1 MSVSI
6 KDVANKAGVS
16 ISTVSKALND
26 KSSVSSSTIERIKQT
41 AEDMG
46 YVPNSR
52 ARVFATK
59 ETKQIV
65 FIADIPKDTAF
76 YNPHVFEIIMGLQH
90 SVSKRGYSLIVE
102 SVEKKEALEYISSLY
117 KKNMADALVV
127 HASIITKRLE
137 SLIVKSNLP
146 HLIIG
151 QPDYQSTLSW
161 IDTDN
166 TLSGAIAIRHL
177 LKKDYYPVA
186 FVGGKADDMI
196 SLHRFEGAERELKQ
210 NNLNFED
217 QYVLSSS
224 STIVSGMNAA
234 KKILKMEKPPRSV
247 LCANSVIAFGMMQAL
262 RNQNVRVPKD
272 IAVMTFDRYPF
283 SDFTEPRVTSVDMN
297 MYEIGEEAGS
307 ILIKNLSHP
316 NLRIQTFT
324 SEPCIFEREST

>member
-41 AEDMG
+41 AEEMG

-65 FIADIPKDTAF
+65 FVADIPKDTAF
-76 YNPHVFEIIMGLQH
+76 YNPHIFEIIMGLQH
-90 SVSKRGYSLIVE
+90 SVSKSGYSLIVE

-117 KKNMADALVV
+117 KKNMADAIVV

-210 NNLNFED
+210 NNLSFEE
-217 QYVLSSS
+217 QYVLSTS

-247 LCANSVIAFGMMQAL
+247 LCANSVIAFGMMQEL
-262 RNQNVRVPKD
+262 RNQKIRVPKD

>member
-65 FIADIPKDTAF
+65 FVADIPKDTAF
-76 YNPHVFEIIMGLQH
+76 YNPHIFEIIMGLQH
-90 SVSKRGYSLIVE
+90 SVSKSGYSLIVE
-102 SVEKKEALEYISSLY
+102 SVEKKEALEYISNLY

-217 QYVLSSS
+217 QYVLSTS

-247 LCANSVIAFGMMQAL
+247 LCANSVIAFGMMQEL
-262 RNQNVRVPKD
+262 RNQKIRVPKD

>member
-6 KDVANKAGVS
+6 KDVAKKAGVS

-41 AEDMG
+41 AEEMG

-65 FIADIPKDTAF
+65 FVADIPKDTAF

-217 QYVLSSS
+217 QYVLSTS

-247 LCANSVIAFGMMQAL
+247 LCANSVIAFGMMQEL
-262 RNQNVRVPKD
+262 RNQKIKVPKD

>member
-6 KDVANKAGVS
+6 SDVARKAGVS

-26 KSSVSSSTIERIKQT
+26 KSSVSSSTVERIKQT
-41 AEDMG
+41 AEEMG

-59 ETKQIV
+59 ETKQIAFV
-65 FIADIPKDTAF
+65 ADIPKDTAF
-76 YNPHVFEIIMGLQH
+76 YNPHIFEIIMGLRH

-102 SVEKKEALEYISSLY
+102 SVEKKESLDYIEKIY
-117 KKNMADALVV
+117 KKNMVDALVI

-137 SLIVKSNLP
+137 SLVVKSNLP

-151 QPDYQSTLSW
+151 EPDYQSTLSW

-166 TLSGAIAIRHL
+166 ALSGAVAIRYL
-177 LKKDYYPVA
+177 LKNDYFPIA

-196 SLHRFEGAERELKQ
+196 SAHRFEGAERELRQ
-210 NNLNFED
+210 NNLSFED
-217 QYVLSSS
+217 QYVLSTS

-247 LCANSVIAFGMMQAL
+247 LCANSVIAFGLMQEL
-262 RNQNVRVPKD
+262 RNQNIRVPKD
-272 IAVMTFDRYPF
+272 MAVMTFDRYPF

>member
-6 KDVANKAGVS
+6 KDVAKKAGVS

-90 SVSKRGYSLIVE
+90 SVSKSGYSLIVE

-247 LCANSVIAFGMMQAL
+247 LCANSVIAFGMMQEL

>member
-41 AEDMG
+41 AEEMG

-90 SVSKRGYSLIVE
+90 SVSKSGYSLIVE

-210 NNLNFED
+210 NNLSFEE
-217 QYVLSSS
+217 QYVLSTS

-247 LCANSVIAFGMMQAL
+247 LCANSVIAFGMMQEL
-262 RNQNVRVPKD
+262 RNQKIKVPKD
-272 IAVMTFDRYPF
+272 VAVMTFDRYPF

>member
-41 AEDMG
+41 AEEMG

-65 FIADIPKDTAF
+65 FVADIPKDTAF
-76 YNPHVFEIIMGLQH
+76 YNPHIFEIIMGLQH
-90 SVSKRGYSLIVE
+90 SVSKSGYSLIVE
-102 SVEKKEALEYISSLY
+102 SVEKKEALEYINNLY

-217 QYVLSSS
+217 QYVLSTS

-247 LCANSVIAFGMMQAL
+247 LCANSVIAFGMMQEL
-262 RNQNVRVPKD
+262 RNQKIRVPKD

>member
-41 AEDMG
+41 AEEMG

-65 FIADIPKDTAF
+65 FVADIPKDTAF
-76 YNPHVFEIIMGLQH
+76 YNPHIFEIIMGLQH
-90 SVSKRGYSLIVE
+90 SVSKSGYSLIVE

-210 NNLNFED
+210 NNLSFEE
-217 QYVLSSS
+217 QYVLSTS

-247 LCANSVIAFGMMQAL
+247 LCANRVIAFGMMQEL
-262 RNQNVRVPKD
+262 RNQKIKVPKD

>member
-1 MSVSI
+1 MGVSI
-6 KDVANKAGVS
+6 KDVAKKAGVS

-102 SVEKKEALEYISSLY
+102 SVEKKEALEYINNLY

-127 HASIITKRLE
+127 HASIITKSLE

-247 LCANSVIAFGMMQAL
+247 LCANSVIAFGMMQEL
-262 RNQNVRVPKD
+262 RNQKIKVPKD
-272 IAVMTFDRYPF
+272 VAVMTFDRYPF

>member
-6 KDVANKAGVS
+6 KDVAKKAGVS

-90 SVSKRGYSLIVE
+90 SVSKSGYSLIVE

-217 QYVLSSS
+217 QYVLSTS

-247 LCANSVIAFGMMQAL
+247 LCANSVIAFGMMQEL

>member
-6 KDVANKAGVS
+6 KDVAKKAGVS

-65 FIADIPKDTAF
+65 FVADIPKDTAF
-76 YNPHVFEIIMGLQH
+76 YNPHIFEIIMGLQH
-90 SVSKRGYSLIVE
+90 SVSKSGYSLIVE
-102 SVEKKEALEYISSLY
+102 SVEKKEALEYISNLY

-217 QYVLSSS
+217 QYVLSTS

-247 LCANSVIAFGMMQAL
+247 LCANSVIAFGMMQEL

>member
-6 KDVANKAGVS
+6 KDVAKKAGVS

-90 SVSKRGYSLIVE
+90 SVSKSGYSLIVE

-210 NNLNFED
+210 NNLSFEE
-217 QYVLSSS
+217 QYVLSTS

-247 LCANSVIAFGMMQAL
+247 LCANSVIAFGMMQEL
-262 RNQNVRVPKD
+262 RNQKIKVPKD

>member
-6 KDVANKAGVS
+6 KDVAKKAGVS

-90 SVSKRGYSLIVE
+90 SVSKSGYSLIVE

-210 NNLNFED
+210 NNLSFEE
-217 QYVLSSS
+217 QYVLSTS

-247 LCANSVIAFGMMQAL
+247 LCANSVIAFGMMQEL
-262 RNQNVRVPKD
+262 RNQKIKVPKD
-272 IAVMTFDRYPF
+272 VAVMTFDRYPF

>member
-6 KDVANKAGVS
+6 KDVAKKAGVS

-41 AEDMG
+41 AEEMG

-90 SVSKRGYSLIVE
+90 SVSKSGYSLIVE

-210 NNLNFED
+210 NNLSFEE
-217 QYVLSSS
+217 QYVLSTS

-247 LCANSVIAFGMMQAL
+247 LCANSVIAFGMMQEL
-262 RNQNVRVPKD
+262 RNQKIKVPKD
-272 IAVMTFDRYPF
+272 VAVMTFDRYPF

>member
-1 MSVSI
+1 MGVSI
-6 KDVANKAGVS
+6 KDVAKKAGVS

-65 FIADIPKDTAF
+65 FVADIPKDTAF
-76 YNPHVFEIIMGLQH
+76 YNPHIFEIIMGLQH
-90 SVSKRGYSLIVE
+90 SVSKSGYSLIVE

-210 NNLNFED
+210 NNLSFEE
-217 QYVLSSS
+217 QYVLSTS

-247 LCANSVIAFGMMQAL
+247 LCANSVIAFGMMQEL
-262 RNQNVRVPKD
+262 RNQNVKVPKD

>member
-6 KDVANKAGVS
+6 KDVAKKAGVS

-59 ETKQIV
+59 EKKQIV

-76 YNPHVFEIIMGLQH
+76 HNPHVFEIIMGLQH

-247 LCANSVIAFGMMQAL
+247 LCANSVIAFGMMQEL
-262 RNQNVRVPKD
+262 RNQNVKVPKD

>member
-6 KDVANKAGVS
+6 KDVAKKAGVS

-90 SVSKRGYSLIVE
+90 SVSKSGYSLIVE

-186 FVGGKADDMI
+186 FVGGKAEDMI

-247 LCANSVIAFGMMQAL
+247 LCANSVIAFGMMQEL

>member
-1 MSVSI
+1 MGVSI
-6 KDVANKAGVS
+6 KDVAKKAGVA

-41 AEDMG
+41 AEEMG

-65 FIADIPKDTAF
+65 FVADIPKDTAF
-76 YNPHVFEIIMGLQH
+76 YNPHIFEIIMGLQH
-90 SVSKRGYSLIVE
+90 SVSKSGYSLIVE

-210 NNLNFED
+210 NNLSFEE
-217 QYVLSSS
+217 QYVLSTS

-247 LCANSVIAFGMMQAL
+247 LCANSVIAFGMMQEL
-262 RNQNVRVPKD
+262 RNQKIKVPKD
-272 IAVMTFDRYPF
+272 VAVMTFDRYPF

>member
-6 KDVANKAGVS
+6 KDVAKKAGVS

-26 KSSVSSSTIERIKQT
+26 QSSVSSSTIERIKQT
-41 AEDMG
+41 AEEMG

-65 FIADIPKDTAF
+65 FVADIPKDTAF
-76 YNPHVFEIIMGLQH
+76 YNPHIFEIIMGLQH
-90 SVSKRGYSLIVE
+90 SVSKSGYSLIVE
-102 SVEKKEALEYISSLY
+102 SVEKKEALEYISSLH

-210 NNLNFED
+210 NNLSFEE
-217 QYVLSSS
+217 QYVLSTS

-247 LCANSVIAFGMMQAL
+247 LCANSVIAFGMMQEL
-262 RNQNVRVPKD
+262 RNQKIRVPKD
-272 IAVMTFDRYPF
+272 VAVMTFDRYPF

>member
-6 KDVANKAGVS
+6 KDVAKKAGVS

-90 SVSKRGYSLIVE
+90 SVSKSGYSLIVE

-210 NNLNFED
+210 NNLSFEE
-217 QYVLSSS
+217 QYVLSTS

-247 LCANSVIAFGMMQAL
+247 LCANSVIAFGMMQEL
-262 RNQNVRVPKD
+262 RNQNVKVPKD

>member
-90 SVSKRGYSLIVE
+90 SVSKSGYSLIVE
-102 SVEKKEALEYISSLY
+102 SVEKKEALEYINNLY

-210 NNLNFED
+210 NNLSFEE
-217 QYVLSSS
+217 QYVLSTS

-247 LCANSVIAFGMMQAL
+247 LCANSVIAFGMMQEL
-262 RNQNVRVPKD
+262 RNQKIKVPKD
-272 IAVMTFDRYPF
+272 VAVMTFDRYPF

>member
-1 MSVSI
+1 MGVSI
-6 KDVANKAGVS
+6 KDVAKKAGVS

-90 SVSKRGYSLIVE
+90 SVSKSGYSLIVE
-102 SVEKKEALEYISSLY
+102 SVEKKEALEYINNLY

-247 LCANSVIAFGMMQAL
+247 LCANSVIAFGMMQEL
-262 RNQNVRVPKD
+262 RNQKIRVPKD

>member
-6 KDVANKAGVS
+6 KDVAKKAGVS

-41 AEDMG
+41 AEEMG

-65 FIADIPKDTAF
+65 FVADIPKDTAF
-76 YNPHVFEIIMGLQH
+76 YNPHIFEIIMGLQH
-90 SVSKRGYSLIVE
+90 SVSKSGYSLIVE

-210 NNLNFED
+210 NNLSFEE
-217 QYVLSSS
+217 QYVLSTS

-247 LCANSVIAFGMMQAL
+247 LCANSVIAFGMMQEL
-262 RNQNVRVPKD
+262 RNQKIRVPKD

-316 NLRIQTFT
+316 NMRIQTFT
-324 SEPCIFEREST
+324 SEPCVFEREST

>member
-41 AEDMG
+41 AEEMG

-65 FIADIPKDTAF
+65 FVADIPKDTAF
-76 YNPHVFEIIMGLQH
+76 YNPHIFEIIMGLQH
-90 SVSKRGYSLIVE
+90 SVSKSGYSLIVE

-117 KKNMADALVV
+117 KKNMADAIVV

-210 NNLNFED
+210 NNLSFEE
-217 QYVLSSS
+217 QYVLSTS

-247 LCANSVIAFGMMQAL
+247 LCANSVIAFGMMQEL
-262 RNQNVRVPKD
+262 RNQKIKVPKD
-272 IAVMTFDRYPF
+272 VAVMTFDRYPF

>member
-41 AEDMG
+41 AEEMG

-65 FIADIPKDTAF
+65 FVADIPKDTAF
-76 YNPHVFEIIMGLQH
+76 YNPHIFEIIMGLQH
-90 SVSKRGYSLIVE
+90 SVSKSGYSLIVE

-210 NNLNFED
+210 NNLSFEE
-217 QYVLSSS
+217 QYVLSTS

-234 KKILKMEKPPRSV
+234 KKILKMEKSPRSV
-247 LCANSVIAFGMMQAL
+247 LCANSVIAFGMMQEL

>member
-6 KDVANKAGVS
+6 NDVARKAGVS

-26 KSSVSSSTIERIKQT
+26 KSSVSSSTVERIKQT
-41 AEDMG
+41 AEEMG

-59 ETKQIV
+59 ETKQIAFV
-65 FIADIPKDTAF
+65 ADIPKDTAF
-76 YNPHVFEIIMGLQH
+76 YNPHIFEIIMGLRH

-102 SVEKKEALEYISSLY
+102 SVEKKESLDYIEKIY
-117 KKNMADALVV
+117 KKNMVDALVI

-137 SLIVKSNLP
+137 SLVVKSNLP

-151 QPDYQSTLSW
+151 EPDYQSTLSW

-166 TLSGAIAIRHL
+166 ALSGAVAIRHL
-177 LKKDYYPVA
+177 LKNDYFPIA

-196 SLHRFEGAERELKQ
+196 SAHRFEGAERELRQ
-210 NNLNFED
+210 NNLSFED
-217 QYVLSSS
+217 QYVLSTS

-247 LCANSVIAFGMMQAL
+247 LCANSVIAFGLMQEL
-262 RNQNVRVPKD
+262 RNQNIRVPKD
-272 IAVMTFDRYPF
+272 MAVMTFDRYPF

-324 SEPCIFEREST
+324 SEPCVFEREST

>member
-6 KDVANKAGVS
+6 KDVAKKAGVS

-90 SVSKRGYSLIVE
+90 SVSKSGYSLIVE
-102 SVEKKEALEYISSLY
+102 SVEKKEALDYIEKIY
-117 KKNMADALVV
+117 KKNMVDALVI

-137 SLIVKSNLP
+137 SLVVKSNLP

-151 QPDYQSTLSW
+151 EPDYQSTLSW

-166 TLSGAIAIRHL
+166 ALSGAVAIRHL
-177 LKKDYYPVA
+177 LKNDYFPIA

-196 SLHRFEGAERELKQ
+196 SAHRFEGAERELRQ
-210 NNLNFED
+210 NNLSFED
-217 QYVLSSS
+217 QYILSTS

-247 LCANSVIAFGMMQAL
+247 LCANSVIAFGLMQEL
-262 RNQNVRVPKD
+262 RNQNIRVPKD
-272 IAVMTFDRYPF
+272 MAVMTFDRYPF

-324 SEPCIFEREST
+324 SEPCVFEREST

>member
-6 KDVANKAGVS
+6 SDVARKAGVS

-26 KSSVSSSTIERIKQT
+26 KSSVSSSTVERIKQT
-41 AEDMG
+41 AEEMG

-59 ETKQIV
+59 ETKQIAFV
-65 FIADIPKDTAF
+65 ADITKDTAF
-76 YNPHVFEIIMGLQH
+76 YNPHIFEIIMGLRH

-102 SVEKKEALEYISSLY
+102 SVEKKESLDYIEKIY
-117 KKNMADALVV
+117 KKNMVDALVI

-137 SLIVKSNLP
+137 SLVVKSNLP

-151 QPDYQSTLSW
+151 EPDYQSTLSW

-166 TLSGAIAIRHL
+166 ALSGAVAIRHL
-177 LKKDYYPVA
+177 LKNDYFPIT

-196 SLHRFEGAERELKQ
+196 SAHRFEGAERELRQ
-210 NNLNFED
+210 NNLSFED
-217 QYVLSSS
+217 QYVLSTS

-247 LCANSVIAFGMMQAL
+247 LCANSVIAFGLMQEL
-262 RNQNVRVPKD
+262 RNQNIRVPKD
-272 IAVMTFDRYPF
+272 MAVMTFDRYPF

-324 SEPCIFEREST
+324 SEPCVFEREST

>member
-41 AEDMG
+41 AEEMG

-65 FIADIPKDTAF
+65 FVADIPKDTAF

-90 SVSKRGYSLIVE
+90 SVSKSGYSLIVE

-210 NNLNFED
+210 NNLSFEE
-217 QYVLSSS
+217 QYVLSTS

-247 LCANSVIAFGMMQAL
+247 LCANSVIAFGMMQEL
-262 RNQNVRVPKD
+262 RNQKIKVPKD
-272 IAVMTFDRYPF
+272 VAVMTFDRYPF

>member
-6 KDVANKAGVS
+6 KDVAKKAGVS

-90 SVSKRGYSLIVE
+90 SVSKSGYSLIVE

-210 NNLNFED
+210 NNLSFEE
-217 QYVLSSS
+217 QYVLSTS

-247 LCANSVIAFGMMQAL
+247 LCANSVIAFGMMQEL
-262 RNQNVRVPKD
+262 RNQKIKVPKD
-272 IAVMTFDRYPF
+272 VAVMTFDRYPF

-324 SEPCIFEREST
+324 SEPCVFEREST

>member
-6 KDVANKAGVS
+6 KDVAKKAGVS

-76 YNPHVFEIIMGLQH
+76 YNPHIFEIIMGLQH
-90 SVSKRGYSLIVE
+90 SVSKSGYSLIVE

-224 STIVSGMNAA
+224 STIVSGMNVA

-247 LCANSVIAFGMMQAL
+247 LCANSVIAFGMMQEL
-262 RNQNVRVPKD
+262 RNQNIKVPKD

>member
-6 KDVANKAGVS
+6 SDVARKAGVS

-26 KSSVSSSTIERIKQT
+26 KSSVSSSTVERIKQT
-41 AEDMG
+41 AEEMG

-59 ETKQIV
+59 ETKQIAFV
-65 FIADIPKDTAF
+65 ADIPKDTAF
-76 YNPHVFEIIMGLQH
+76 YNPHIFEIIMGLRH

-102 SVEKKEALEYISSLY
+102 SVEKKESLDYIEKIY
-117 KKNMADALVV
+117 KKNMVDALVI

-137 SLIVKSNLP
+137 SLVVKSNLP

-151 QPDYQSTLSW
+151 EPDYQSTLSW

-166 TLSGAIAIRHL
+166 ALSGAVAIRHL
-177 LKKDYYPVA
+177 LKNDYFPIA

-196 SLHRFEGAERELKQ
+196 SAHRFEGAERELRQ
-210 NNLNFED
+210 NNLSFED
-217 QYVLSSS
+217 QYVLSTS

-247 LCANSVIAFGMMQAL
+247 LCANSVIAFGLMQEL
-262 RNQNVRVPKD
+262 RNQNIRVPKD
-272 IAVMTFDRYPF
+272 MAVMTFDRYPF

-324 SEPCIFEREST
+324 SEPCVFEREST

>member
-41 AEDMG
+41 AEEMG

-90 SVSKRGYSLIVE
+90 SVSKSGYSLIVE
-102 SVEKKEALEYISSLY
+102 SVEKKEALEYINNLY

-210 NNLNFED
+210 NNLSFEE
-217 QYVLSSS
+217 QYVLSTS

-247 LCANSVIAFGMMQAL
+247 LCANSVIAFGMMQEL
-262 RNQNVRVPKD
+262 RNQKIKVPKD
-272 IAVMTFDRYPF
+272 VAVMTFDRYPF

>member
-6 KDVANKAGVS
+6 SDVARKAGVS

-26 KSSVSSSTIERIKQT
+26 KSSVSSSTVERIKQT
-41 AEDMG
+41 AEEMG

-59 ETKQIV
+59 ETKQIAFV
-65 FIADIPKDTAF
+65 ADIPKDTAF
-76 YNPHVFEIIMGLQH
+76 YNPHIFEIIMGLRQ

-102 SVEKKEALEYISSLY
+102 SVEKKESLDYIEKIY
-117 KKNMADALVV
+117 KKNMVDALVI

-137 SLIVKSNLP
+137 SLVVKSNLP

-151 QPDYQSTLSW
+151 EPDYQSTLSW

-166 TLSGAIAIRHL
+166 ALSGAVAIRHL
-177 LKKDYYPVA
+177 LKNDYFPIA

-196 SLHRFEGAERELKQ
+196 SAHRFEGAERELRQ
-210 NNLNFED
+210 NNLSFED
-217 QYVLSSS
+217 QYVLSTS

-247 LCANSVIAFGMMQAL
+247 LCANSVIAFGLMQEL
-262 RNQNVRVPKD
+262 RNQNIRVPKD
-272 IAVMTFDRYPF
+272 MAVMTFDRYPF

-324 SEPCIFEREST
+324 SEPCVFEREST

>member
-6 KDVANKAGVS
+6 SDVARKAGVS

-26 KSSVSSSTIERIKQT
+26 KSSVSSSTVERIKQT
-41 AEDMG
+41 AEEMG

-59 ETKQIV
+59 ETKQIAFV
-65 FIADIPKDTAF
+65 ADIPKDTAF
-76 YNPHVFEIIMGLQH
+76 YNPHIFEIIMGLRH

-102 SVEKKEALEYISSLY
+102 SVEKKESLDYIEKIY
-117 KKNMADALVV
+117 KKNMVDALVI

-137 SLIVKSNLP
+137 SLVVKSNLP

-151 QPDYQSTLSW
+151 EPDYQSTLSW

-166 TLSGAIAIRHL
+166 ALSGAVAIRHL
-177 LKKDYYPVA
+177 LKNDYFPIA

-196 SLHRFEGAERELKQ
+196 SAHRFEGAERELRQ
-210 NNLNFED
+210 NNLSFED
-217 QYVLSSS
+217 QYILSTS

-247 LCANSVIAFGMMQAL
+247 LCANSVIAFGLMQEL
-262 RNQNVRVPKD
+262 RNQNIRVPKD
-272 IAVMTFDRYPF
+272 MAVMTFDRYPF

-324 SEPCIFEREST
+324 SEPCVFGREST

>member
-6 KDVANKAGVS
+6 KDVAKKAGVS

-90 SVSKRGYSLIVE
+90 SVSKSGYSLIVE

-137 SLIVKSNLP
+137 SLVVKSNLP

-210 NNLNFED
+210 NNLSFEE
-217 QYVLSSS
+217 QYVLSTS

-247 LCANSVIAFGMMQAL
+247 LCANSVIAFGMMQEL
-262 RNQNVRVPKD
+262 RNQKIRVPKD

>member
-6 KDVANKAGVS
+6 SDVARKAGVS

-26 KSSVSSSTIERIKQT
+26 KSSVSSSTVERIKQT
-41 AEDMG
+41 AEEMG

-59 ETKQIV
+59 ETKQIAFV
-65 FIADIPKDTAF
+65 ADIPKDTAF
-76 YNPHVFEIIMGLQH
+76 YNPHIFEIIMGLRH

-102 SVEKKEALEYISSLY
+102 SVEKKESLDYIEKIY
-117 KKNMADALVV
+117 KKNMVDALVI

-137 SLIVKSNLP
+137 SLVVKSNLP

-151 QPDYQSTLSW
+151 EPDYQSTLSW

-166 TLSGAIAIRHL
+166 ALSGAVAIRHL
-177 LKKDYYPVA
+177 LKNDYFPIA

-196 SLHRFEGAERELKQ
+196 SAHRFEGAERELRQ
-210 NNLNFED
+210 NNLSFED
-217 QYVLSSS
+217 QYILSTS

-247 LCANSVIAFGMMQAL
+247 LCANSVIAFGLMQEL
-262 RNQNVRVPKD
+262 RNQNIRVPKD
-272 IAVMTFDRYPF
+272 MAVMTFDRYPF

-307 ILIKNLSHP
+307 ILIKSLSHP

-324 SEPCIFEREST
+324 SEPCVFEREST

>member
-41 AEDMG
+41 AEEMG

-65 FIADIPKDTAF
+65 FVADIPKDTAF
-76 YNPHVFEIIMGLQH
+76 YNPHIFEIIMGLQH
-90 SVSKRGYSLIVE
+90 SVSKSGYSLIVE

-166 TLSGAIAIRHL
+166 TLSVAIAIRHL

-247 LCANSVIAFGMMQAL
+247 LCANSVIAFGMMQEL
-262 RNQNVRVPKD
+262 RNQNVKVPKD

-316 NLRIQTFT
+316 DLRIQTCT

>member
-6 KDVANKAGVS
+6 KDVAKKAGVS

-65 FIADIPKDTAF
+65 FVADIPKDTAF
-76 YNPHVFEIIMGLQH
+76 YNPHIFEIIMGLQH
-90 SVSKRGYSLIVE
+90 SVSKSGYSLIVE

-247 LCANSVIAFGMMQAL
+247 LCANSVIAFGMMQEL